1 MTMSTINTIDA
12 SRPIDHTTQEP
23 IPLGSRVV
31 HKFFEPIILLVA
43 LVDAVRN
50 TAKPRP
56 PEPEIDVQDPTQLF
70 CAFVNKLGHVCDR
83 EKGGE
88 TVTSFVVLRNEAHP
102 QRAHYVFAVNRQ
114 TDSQLQST
122 ATYVRTLLR
131 KVGQAPEGRANQ
143 HEARHSLLYH
153 VLLFNRPRVSFYL
166 RELRAQAA
174 LCLEKCLSD
183 VTHEIMSADD
193 MIAEQLENILDIPEA
208 GSSLT
213 LPASSDI
220 HKCETTVQLLI
231 RIDRSQV
238 GAIIESRAQEDRIAG
253 YRSME
258 CWADLLHTM
267 RRILAY
273 QQSVQFFL
281 LAKERWPNLFQNA
294 TVSFLS
300 SSRPIP
306 KPIRNKSLSAEG
318 IVGRMTRKEKVMKIF
333 KQFVQ
338 DLQAFDL
345 DDRIKQEYGRRT
357 FRPTVHAEVLLL
369 DWISKQ
375 SRTALVSFFNDYR
388 YIGSSKPTCKLCD
401 YYFQEHRLNVGH
413 RISHGNL
420 YSSWRVPD
428 VFPYQGQME
437 IANRQVM
444 VDRLLERVRKEAFD
458 LVSKKAVPSAKVDDS
473 LTASARMTLWEVRS
487 LHGSNTDA
495 DVDDIASLL
504 GQVDIS

>member
-1 MTMSTINTIDA
+1 MARSSTNTTD
-12 SRPIDHTTQEP
+12 SSLPIDHTTQEP
-23 IPLGSRVV
+23 TPLPSRVV
-31 HKFFEPIILLVA
+31 FKFFEPVILLVA
-43 LVDAVRN
+43 LTDAVRN
-50 TAKPRP
+50 TATPRP
-56 PEPEIDVQDPTQLF
+56 PEPETNVQDPTQLF

-83 EKGGE
+83 EKGGD
-88 TVTSFVVLRNEAHP
+88 TVTSFVVLQSEAEP

-114 TDSQLQST
+114 TIGQLQST

-143 HEARHSLLYH
+143 HDARHSLLYH

-166 RELRAQAA
+166 RELRTQTVS
-174 LCLEKCLSD
+174 CLEVCQSD
-183 VTHEIMSADD
+183 MTEENSL
-193 MIAEQLENILDIPEA
+193 IAEQLCNILDIPEA
-208 GSSLT
+208 GSMET
-213 LPASSDI
+213 DAASEYI
-220 HKCETTVQLLI
+220 HKCETTIQLLI
-231 RIDRSQV
+231 RIDRSQA
-238 GAIIESRAQEDRIAG
+238 GKIIESRAQEDRIAG

-281 LAKERWPNLFQNA
+281 LAKEKWPSLFQNA
-294 TVSFLS
+294 TVDFLA
-300 SSRPIP
+300 SSRPVP
-306 KPIRNKSLSAEG
+306 KPSRNKSLSAEG
-318 IVGRMTRKEKVMKIF
+318 IVGRMTRKEKVMKMF
-333 KQFVQ
+333 KRFVQ

-345 DDRIKQEYGRRT
+345 DDRIKQEFGRRT

-369 DWISKQ
+369 DWISK
-375 SRTALVSFFNDYR
+375 RNKTAPVSFFNGYR

-401 YYFQEHRLNVGH
+401 FYFQEHKLDVGH
-413 RISHGNL
+413 RLSHGNL

-428 VFPYQGQME
+428 VFPHQGQGE
-437 IANRQVM
+437 FDNRQVM

-458 LVSKKAVPSAKVDDS
+458 LVSKKAVPSVKVDDS
-473 LTASARMTLWEVRS
+473 LTASARMTLWPVGS

-504 GQVDIS
+504 GEVDLS